1 MVSRAFKLRVR
12 RRVRLR
18 QRQVEAFGLQA
29 EEQLEYNLFRRLGRF
44 RDVRRFILTWV
55 LLIVLLGGCII
66 AQSRALN
73 GYYKVPQPAAGGTLN
88 EGIIGSFTNANPV
101 YATSAV
107 DLAVSRLIFAG
118 LYKYDNNN
126 QLVGDLA
133 SGPWS
138 MDSAGT
144 TYTVHLR
151 PDLTWQDGKPL
162 TAKDVAFTFHVIQ
175 NADAQSPFNAAWQG
189 VTVMAVNNTTVTFT
203 LPDPLASFPYSLT
216 MGIIPQHILADTSM
230 GEMRT
235 ATFNTATPVG
245 AGPFSWSAIEVAGNN
260 QVRIALAPFQKYH
273 SGAPKL
279 SSFVVHTFR
288 DQAGMIAS
296 FKDQQINAMSGLSQ
310 LPADVKNARSYNM
323 PLTAAVMTFFKTSE
337 GVLSDALVRRA
348 LVQGTDTNAIIS
360 SLGYPARAVREP
372 LLQGQAGFDP
382 AYYQDSYSQ
391 AAAVQKLEAG
401 GWKLGS
407 DGVRYKNKQPLSFSL
422 YAEDTSE
429 YAKVA
434 RQLQKQWQALGVKLD
449 LQLQDTDD
457 FQSTLTF
464 HSYDALLYGI
474 SIGKDPDVYAYW
486 SSAQAD
492 VRAASRLNFS
502 EYQSAAADSSL
513 EAGRTRGDPALR
525 AVKYKGFLQAWQKD
539 APALGLYQPRY
550 LYVSRSPIFNL
561 QEHYLNTAADIYGN
575 VNEWMVRQVAVPQTA
590 VSDE

>member
-29 EEQLEYNLFRRLGRF
+29 EEQLDYNLFRRLGRF
-44 RDVRRFILTWV
+44 RDARRFILTWV

-118 LYKYDNNN
+118 LYKYDDNN

-138 MDSAGT
+138 VDATGT

-162 TAKDVAFTFHVIQ
+162 TAQDVAFTFRVIQ

-189 VTVMAVNNTTVTFT
+189 VTVAPVNDTTVTFT

-216 MGIIPQHILADTSM
+216 MGIIPQHILGNTSM
-230 GEMRT
+230 AEMRT
-235 ATFNTATPVG
+235 ATFNTASPVG
-245 AGPFSWSAIEVAGNN
+245 AGPFSWNAIEVAGNN
-260 QVRIALAPFQKYH
+260 QVRIALAPFKQYH
-273 SGAPKL
+273 SGSPKL
-279 SSFVVHTFR
+279 NSFVIHTFR
-288 DQAGMIAS
+288 DQAGMVSS
-296 FKDQQINAMSGLSQ
+296 FNGQEINAMSGLSQ
-310 LPADVKNARSYNM
+310 LPSNVKNARSYNM

-372 LLQGQAGFDP
+372 LLQGQSGYDP
-382 AYYQDSYSQ
+382 AYYQESYSQ
-391 AAAVQKLEAG
+391 AGAERKLEEN
-401 GWKLGS
+401 GWKLAS
-407 DGVRYKNKQPLSFSL
+407 DGIRYKNKQPLTFSL

-434 RQLQKQWQALGVKLD
+434 RQLQKQWRALGVKLD

-502 EYQSAAADSSL
+502 EYQSATADSSL
-513 EAGRTRGDPALR
+513 EAGRTRTDPALR

-575 VNEWMVRQVAVPQTA
+575 VNDWMVRQTAVPQTS
-590 VSDE
+590 VSGE

>member
-29 EEQLEYNLFRRLGRF
+29 EEQLENNLFRRLGRF
-44 RDVRRFILTWV
+44 RDARRFILTWL

-101 YATSAV
+101 YATSSA

-118 LYKYDNNN
+118 LYKYDSNN

-133 SGPWS
+133 AGPWAV
-138 MDSAGT
+138 DQTGT
-144 TYTVHLR
+144 QYTVHLR
-151 PDLTWQDGKPL
+151 SGLTWQDGKPL
-162 TAKDVAFTFHVIQ
+162 TAQDVAFTFHVIQ
-175 NADAQSPFNAAWQG
+175 NADAQSPYNAAWQG
-189 VTVMAVNNTTVTFT
+189 VTVAAVNDTTVTFA

-216 MGIIPQHILADTSM
+216 MGIIPQHILGNTSM
-230 GEMRT
+230 AEMRT
-235 ATFNTATPVG
+235 ATFNTASPVG

-260 QVRIALAPFQKYH
+260 QVRIALKPFQAYN

-279 SSFVVHTFR
+279 NGFVVHTFR
-288 DQAGMIAS
+288 DQSGMTSS
-296 FKDQQINAMSGLSQ
+296 FKNQEINAMSGLTEV
-310 LPADVKNARSYNM
+310 PTDVKNARSYSM

-337 GVLSDALVRRA
+337 GILSDTTVRKA

-372 LLQGQAGFDP
+372 LLQGQAGYDP
-382 AYYQDSYSQ
+382 AYFQDSYSQ
-391 AAAVQKLEAG
+391 AAAEQQLDAA
-401 GWKLGS
+401 GWKLGP
-407 DGVRYKNKQPLSFSL
+407 DGVRYKDKQPLSFGL

-429 YAKVA
+429 YAKVG
-434 RQLQKQWQALGVKLD
+434 RQLQKQWKALGVKVD

-464 HSYDALLYGI
+464 HSYDALLYGV

-492 VRAASRLNFS
+492 VRAVSRLNFS
-502 EYQSAAADSSL
+502 EYRSSAADSSL
-513 EAGRTRGDPALR
+513 EAGRTRSDPALR

-575 VNEWMVRQVAVPQTA
+575 VNEWMIRQAAVPQTS
-590 VSDE
+590 VGE

>member
-12 RRVRLR
+12 RRVRMQ

-29 EEQLEYNLFRRLGRF
+29 EEQLENNLFRRLGRF
-44 RDVRRFILTWV
+44 RDARRFILTWL

-73 GYYKVPQPAAGGTLN
+73 SYYKVPKPAPGGTLN
-88 EGIIGSFTNANPV
+88 EGIVGSFTNANPV

-107 DLAVSRLIFAG
+107 DVAVSRLLFAG
-118 LYKYDNNN
+118 LYSYDSNN
-126 QLVGDLA
+126 QLAGDLA
-133 SGPWS
+133 DGPWAV
-138 MDSAGT
+138 DGAGT

-151 PDLTWQDGKPL
+151 PNLTWQDGKPL
-162 TAKDVAFTFHVIQ
+162 TAQDVAFTFHVIQ

-189 VTVMAVNNTTVTFT
+189 VNVTAVNDTTVTFT
-203 LPDPLASFPYSLT
+203 LPGPLSSFPYSLT
-216 MGIIPQHILADTSM
+216 MGIVPQHILGNTSM
-230 GEMRT
+230 ADMRT
-235 ATFNTATPVG
+235 ATFNTATPIG
-245 AGPFSWSAIEVAGNN
+245 AGPFGWSAIEVAGNN
-260 QVRIALAPFQKYH
+260 QVRIALSPFANYH
-273 SGAPKL
+273 AGAPKL
-279 SSFVVHTFR
+279 SGFVLHTFR
-288 DQAGMIAS
+288 DQSGMTTS
-296 FKDQQINAMSGLSQ
+296 FKKQEINAMSGLSEV
-310 LPADVKNARSYNM
+310 PSDVTNARAYSM

-337 GVLSDALVRRA
+337 GILSDTQVRQA
-348 LVQGTDTNAIIS
+348 LVQSADTNAIIS

-372 LLQGQAGFDP
+372 LLQGQAGYDS
-382 AYYQDSYSQ
+382 AYFQSSFNQ
-391 AAAVQKLEAG
+391 AEAAQKLTSAG
-401 GWKLGS
+401 WILAA
-407 DGVRYKNKQPLSFSL
+407 DGIRYKDKQPLTFSL

-434 RQLQKQWQALGVKLD
+434 RLLQKQWRAVGVKVD

-474 SIGKDPDVYAYW
+474 SIGNDPDVYAYW

-502 EYQSAAADSSL
+502 EYKSSAADTSL
-513 EAGRTRGDPALR
+513 EAGRTRIDPALR

-550 LYVSRSPIFNL
+550 LYVSRNPIFNL
-561 QEHYLNTAADIYGN
+561 QEHYLNNAADIYAN
-575 VNEWMVRQVAVPQTA
+575 VNQWMIRQVATPQTS
-590 VSDE
+590 VGNE

>member
-29 EEQLEYNLFRRLGRF
+29 EEQLENNLFRRLGRF
-44 RDVRRFILTWV
+44 RDARRFILTW
-55 LLIVLLGGCII
+55 LMLIVLLGGCII

-73 GYYKVPQPAAGGTLN
+73 GYYKTPQPAAGGTLN

-118 LYKYDNNN
+118 LYKYDSNN

-133 SGPWS
+133 DGPWAVDATG
-138 MDSAGT
+138 MQ
-144 TYTVHLR
+144 YTVHLR
-151 PDLTWQDGKPL
+151 SGLTWQDGKPL
-162 TAKDVAFTFHVIQ
+162 TAQDVAFTFHVIQ
-175 NADAQSPFNAAWQG
+175 NADAQSPYNAAWQG
-189 VTVMAVNNTTVTFT
+189 VTVTAVNATTVTFA

-216 MGIIPQHILADTSM
+216 MGIIPQHILGNTSM
-230 GEMRT
+230 AEMRT
-235 ATFNTATPVG
+235 ATFNTANPVG
-245 AGPFSWSAIEVAGNN
+245 AGPFSWSAIEVAANN
-260 QVRIALAPFQKYH
+260 QVRIALKPFQEYN

-279 SSFVVHTFR
+279 NGFVIHTFR
-288 DQAGMIAS
+288 DQQGMTSS
-296 FKDQQINAMSGLSQ
+296 FKNQEINAMSGLTEVPQ
-310 LPADVKNARSYNM
+310 DVKNARSYSM

-337 GVLSDALVRRA
+337 GILSDTAVRQA

-372 LLQGQAGFDP
+372 LLQGQAGYDS
-382 AYYQDSYSQ
+382 AYFQASYSQ
-391 AAAVQKLEAG
+391 AAAEQQLDAA
-401 GWKLGS
+401 GWKLAA
-407 DGVRYKNKQPLSFSL
+407 DGIRYKDKQPLTFGL
-422 YAEDTSE
+422 YAENTSE
-429 YAKVA
+429 YAKVG
-434 RQLQKQWQALGVKLD
+434 RQLQRQWKALGVKVD

-492 VRAASRLNFS
+492 VRAVSRLNFS
-502 EYQSAAADSSL
+502 EYRSVAADSSL
-513 EAGRTRGDPALR
+513 EAGRTRNDPALR

-575 VNEWMVRQVAVPQTA
+575 VNEWMIRQTAVPQTS
-590 VSDE
+590 VSNE

>member
-29 EEQLEYNLFRRLGRF
+29 EEQLEQNLFRRLGRF
-44 RDVRRFILTWV
+44 RDARRFILTWV

-118 LYKYDNNN
+118 LYKYDGSN

-133 SGPWS
+133 DGPWTV
-138 MDSAGT
+138 DAAGT

-151 PDLTWQDGKPL
+151 SGLTWQDGKSL
-162 TAKDVAFTFHVIQ
+162 TAQDVAFTFGVIQ

-189 VTVMAVNNTTVTFT
+189 VAVAAPNATTVTFT

-216 MGIIPQHILADTSM
+216 MGIIPQHILGNTSM
-230 GEMRT
+230 AEMRT
-235 ATFNTATPVG
+235 ATFNTASPVG

-260 QVRIALAPFQKYH
+260 QVRIALTPFQAYH
-273 SGAPKL
+273 TDAPKL
-279 SSFVVHTFR
+279 NGFVIHTFR
-288 DQAGMIAS
+288 DQASMVAS
-296 FKDQQINAMSGLSQ
+296 FNGQEINAMSGLSQ
-310 LPADVKNARSYNM
+310 LPSDVKNARSYSM

-337 GVLSDALVRRA
+337 GVLSDANVRHA
-348 LVQGTDTNAIIS
+348 LVQGTDTNSIIS

-372 LLQGQAGFDP
+372 LLQGQAGYDP
-382 AYYQDSYSQ
+382 AYYQASYSQ
-391 AAAVQKLEAG
+391 AAAEQQLDAA
-401 GWKLGS
+401 GWKRAA
-407 DGVRYKNKQPLSFSL
+407 DGIRYKDKQPLTFSL

-434 RQLQKQWQALGVKLD
+434 RQLQKQWKALGVKLD

-464 HSYDALLYGI
+464 HGYDALLYGI

-513 EAGRTRGDPALR
+513 EAGRTRTDPALR

-575 VNEWMVRQVAVPQTA
+575 VNDWMIRQTAVPQTS
-590 VSDE
+590 VSGE